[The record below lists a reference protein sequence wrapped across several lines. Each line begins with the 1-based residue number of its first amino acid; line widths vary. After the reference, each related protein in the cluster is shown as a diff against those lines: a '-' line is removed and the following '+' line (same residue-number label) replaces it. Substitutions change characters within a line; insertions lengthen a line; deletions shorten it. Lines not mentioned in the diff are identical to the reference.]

1 MRANVEK
8 EQDRNKQPKFLKS
21 SLKYGKNPDMNSK
34 YVGVPW
40 RLLDSSKVLNSNE
53 KVQTDA
59 IRSNWKNFNDYDT
72 MSPHQKFKASIKDG
86 LKHEINNIT
95 LDIALKNEEFYKMY
109 PN

>member
-1 MRANVEK
+1 
-8 EQDRNKQPKFLKS
+8 
-21 SLKYGKNPDMNSK
+21 
-34 YVGVPW
+34 
-40 RLLDSSKVLNSNE
+40 
-53 KVQTDA
+53 
-59 IRSNWKNFNDYDT
+59 